1 MNFNKKIEDYA
12 LYLPAISAF
21 YTRQLAKYEDEVD
34 TMRCPEGFENGL
46 QGLNFLDE
54 EKGYYY
60 YPYGLY
66 SAGHAQLDLDK
77 TDIHERMIQKRDRS
91 KTVILGD
98 SGGFQIAKG
107 VIKLDWEDA
116 IKPDSKAREAL
127 CEKMLRWLEY
137 TADWSMTLDFPAF
150 AAIPPYNKKTGLTDV
165 KETIDM
171 SMYNLDYFVKN
182 RVPGATKF
190 LNVLSGADDASAQE
204 WFDLVT
210 PFSDPAFVKEHY
222 GDEARTLEGYAMAG
236 INIGQMEQL
245 LKRLLQ
251 LREKGLLEGKG
262 WIHCLGTGKLHWGCY
277 LTSIQR
283 QLRKHDS
290 PNIQVSYDAASPFVN
305 TAYGQ
310 TYTYNFF
317 DKKRFGYFMDKA
329 IDNKDLKGS
338 TLPMPFKGPIMDRLT
353 VGDICVQGHGDLNK
367 AGKES
372 RTSWD
377 TLSYS
382 LYMGHSVH
390 NHIEA
395 FIEANRLADVE
406 KHRTVCDWRE
416 YRTGEKK
423 TSSTNERSPHVPG
436 IILMF
441 DKFVEELLDPANP
454 NPYKMLEDNK
464 LFLDEI
470 TQNGWQAGK
479 SNSFGSFFEQ
489 EEYIE
494 GDRDDDMN
502 HEIMT
507 GEFDGEG

>member
-1 MNFNKKIEDYA
+1 M
-12 LYLPAISAF
+12 
-21 YTRQLAKYEDEVD
+21 D
-34 TMRCPEGFENGL
+34 TL
-46 QGLNFLDE
+46 
-54 EKGYYY
+54 
-60 YPYGLY
+60 
-66 SAGHAQLDLDK
+66 
-77 TDIHERMIQKRDRS
+77 
-91 KTVILGD
+91 
-98 SGGFQIAKG
+98 
-107 VIKLDWEDA
+107 
-116 IKPDSKAREAL
+116 
-127 CEKMLRWLEY
+127 LRY
-137 TADWSMTLDFPAF
+137 
-150 AAIPPYNKKTGLTDV
+150 
-165 KETIDM
+165 
-171 SMYNLDYFVKN
+171 
-182 RVPGATKF
+182 
-190 LNVLSGADDASAQE
+190 
-204 WFDLVT
+204 
-210 PFSDPAFVKEHY
+210 
-222 GDEARTLEGYAMAG
+222 
-236 INIGQMEQL
+236 
-245 LKRLLQ
+245 
-251 LREKGLLEGKG
+251 
-262 WIHCLGTGKLHWGCY
+262 CKLHWGCY

-317 DKKRFGYFMDKA
+317 SSKRFGYYMDKA
-329 IDNKDLKGS
+329 VDNKDLKGS
-338 TLPMPFKGPIMDRLT
+338 TLPMPFKGPIMDRLK

-395 FIEANRLADVE
+395 SIEANRLADVE
-406 KHRTVCDWRE
+406 KHRAPIDWRE
-416 YRTGEKK
+416 FRSGEKK
-423 TSSTNERSPHVPG
+423 TSSINERSPHVPG

-470 TQNGWQAGK
+470 TQNGWVAGK
-479 SNSFGSFFEQ
+479 SNNFGSFFEQ
-489 EEYIE
+489 EDYIE

-507 GEFDGEG
+507 GDFDGEG

>member
-1 MNFNKKIEDYA
+1 
-12 LYLPAISAF
+12 
-21 YTRQLAKYEDEVD
+21 
-34 TMRCPEGFENGL
+34 
-46 QGLNFLDE
+46 
-54 EKGYYY
+54 
-60 YPYGLY
+60 
-66 SAGHAQLDLDK
+66 
-77 TDIHERMIQKRDRS
+77 
-91 KTVILGD
+91 
-98 SGGFQIAKG
+98 
-107 VIKLDWEDA
+107 
-116 IKPDSKAREAL
+116 
-127 CEKMLRWLEY
+127 
-137 TADWSMTLDFPAF
+137 
-150 AAIPPYNKKTGLTDV
+150 
-165 KETIDM
+165 
-171 SMYNLDYFVKN
+171 MYNLDYFVKN

-210 PFSDPAFVKEHY
+210 PFSDPKFVKEHY

-251 LREKGLLEGKG
+251 LRERGLLEGKG

-290 PNIQVSYDAASPFVN
+290 PNIQISYDAASPFVN

-338 TLPMPFKGPIMDRLT
+338 TMPMPFKGPIMDRLK

-406 KHRTVCDWRE
+406 KHRTSCDWRE

-454 NPYKMLEDNK
+454 NPYKMLNDNK